1 MVPNIYLMWNTL
13 LFLPSHFL
21 SILFWFWPVC
31 IVLKYFFLWKHYSYE
46 KFLLPMCAFH
56 FFFLLWFVN
65 AGPNQ
70 HYNSSAGPM
79 AAPTR
84 SNCALRAKQEHRE
97 PSPICC
103 STEGMVVGSRR
114 HGFAALWARSTK
126 NVKKPERQMCEPC
139 RIARFKTFAKQN
151 RNLFSFS
158 PTFDS

>member
-1 MVPNIYLMWNTL
+1 MVPYVKYIAIFALTFFEYIILVL
-13 LFLPSHFL
+13 ASVYRFK
-21 SILFWFWPVC
+21 ILFPLETLFIWKIFVAHVC
-31 IVLKYFFLWKHYSYE
+31 
-46 KFLLPMCAFH
+46 LP

-70 HYNSSAGPM
+70 YYNSSAGPM